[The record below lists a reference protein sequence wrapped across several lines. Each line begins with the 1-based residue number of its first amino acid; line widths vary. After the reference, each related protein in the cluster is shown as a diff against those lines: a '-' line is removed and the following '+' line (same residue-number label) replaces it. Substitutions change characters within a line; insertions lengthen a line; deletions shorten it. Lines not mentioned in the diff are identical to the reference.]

1 MIQCSDEHT
10 FVSVDLNVKEW
21 IVKSIAE
28 SEYIKNHNQKPIDKG
43 IFNLIT
49 TLIN

>member
-1 MIQCSDEHT
+1 MIQCSDKHT

-28 SEYIKNHNQKPIDKG
+28 SEYIKNPIDKG
-43 IFNLIT
+43 ILF
-49 TLIN
+49 